1 MMKLQ
6 KVILASASPARKSLL
21 KKIGLNF
28 KVIAS
33 EIEERVLDSNPRV
46 HVLSLSYKKAK
57 SVELKIL
64 NHFDSYTIIGC
75 DTIVI
80 DPYQRMI
87 GKPRNRNHAREM
99 LQTLAGNYHTV
110 MTGCTIIIQPD
121 RKKYQTVISTSVK
134 FRVLS
139 NDEIEYY
146 LNQEEWKN
154 RAGGY
159 AIQGLGSILIEEI
172 QGDYYNIVGLP
183 IHWVWQTLFNHF
195 GTKILRKEK

>member
-28 KVIAS
+28 QVIAS

-46 HVLSLSYKKAK
+46 HVLSLSFQKAK
-57 SVELKIL
+57 SVEMKIL

-80 DPYQRMI
+80 DPYQKMI
-87 GKPRNRNHAREM
+87 GKPRNRNHAKKM

-183 IHWVWQTLFNHF
+183 VHWVWQTLLTHF

>member
-1 MMKLQ
+1 MLKLQ

-28 KVIAS
+28 QVIAS

-46 HVLSLSYKKAK
+46 NVLSLSFQKAK
-57 SVELKIL
+57 SVEMKIL

-80 DPYQRMI
+80 DPYQKMI
-87 GKPRNRNHAREM
+87 GKPRNRNHAKKM

-183 IHWVWQTLFNHF
+183 VHWVWQTLLTHF

>member
-1 MMKLQ
+1 MLKLQ

-28 KVIAS
+28 QVIAS

-46 HVLSLSYKKAK
+46 HVLSLSFQKAK
-57 SVELKIL
+57 SVEMKIL

-87 GKPRNRNHAREM
+87 GKPRNRNHAKKM

-183 IHWVWQTLFNHF
+183 VHWVWQTLLTHF

>member
-1 MMKLQ
+1 MKLQ

-28 KVIAS
+28 QVIAS
-33 EIEERVLDSNPRV
+33 EIEERVLDSNPKV
-46 HVLSLSYKKAK
+46 HVLSLSFQKAK
-57 SVELKIL
+57 SVEMKIL

-80 DPYQRMI
+80 DPYQKMI
-87 GKPRNRNHAREM
+87 GKPRNRNHAKKM

-183 IHWVWQTLFNHF
+183 VHWVWQTLLTHF

>member
-28 KVIAS
+28 QVIAS
-33 EIEERVLDSNPRV
+33 EIEERVLDSNPKV
-46 HVLSLSYKKAK
+46 HVLSLSFQKVK
-57 SVELKIL
+57 SVEMKIL

-87 GKPRNRNHAREM
+87 GKPRNRNHAKKM

-183 IHWVWQTLFNHF
+183 VHWVWQTLLTHF

>member
-28 KVIAS
+28 QVIAS

-46 HVLSLSYKKAK
+46 HVLSLSFKKAK
-57 SVELKIL
+57 SVEMKIL

-87 GKPRNRNHAREM
+87 GKPRNRNHAKEM

-110 MTGCTIIIQPD
+110 MTGCTIITQPD

-139 NDEIEYY
+139 HDEIEYY
-146 LNQEEWKN
+146 LNQKEWKN

-159 AIQGLGSILIEEI
+159 AIQGLGSVLIEEI

-183 IHWVWQTLFNHF
+183 VHWVWQTLLNHF
-195 GTKILRKEK
+195 GTKILRKEE

>member
-1 MMKLQ
+1 MLKLQ

-28 KVIAS
+28 QVIAS
-33 EIEERVLDSNPRV
+33 EIEERVLDSNPKV
-46 HVLSLSYKKAK
+46 HVLSLSFQKVK
-57 SVELKIL
+57 SVEMKIL

-80 DPYQRMI
+80 DPYQKMI
-87 GKPRNRNHAREM
+87 GKPRNRNHAKKM

-183 IHWVWQTLFNHF
+183 VHWVWQTLLTHF